1 MADKIPRQKMPQQDA
16 KNRIRN
22 FNEVPLGYD
31 EKTAMLEAARCLQ
44 CKRPTCIDGCPVN
57 INIPGFIKALKEGKP
72 LEAFFTI
79 KQTNSLP
86 AVCGR
91 VCPQEDQC
99 EKLCVLAKKGEA
111 VAIGNL
117 ERYVADYER
126 EKEHFVAQRS
136 NSHTNKKVA
145 IIGSGPAGLTAAGD
159 LARIGYN
166 VTIFEALHKAG
177 GVLVYGI
184 PEFRLPKDIVQ
195 YEIDAL
201 KAAGVTVELSRVI
214 GTAETVNDLLSTGF
228 DAVFVATGAGL
239 PLFLDIPGENLQ
251 GVYSANE
258 YLTRSNL
265 MKAYKFP
272 EYDTPI
278 VKGQK
283 VAVFG
288 GGNVAMDSA
297 RTALR
302 LGSKEVY
309 IVYRR
314 SRTEMPARVEEVERA
329 EEEGVIFTLLTNPV
343 QFIGD
348 EKGRVKAVEC
358 LKMELGEPDASGRR
372 SPIPVK
378 GSEFTIGIDVA
389 IIAIGNGPNPL
400 IPKTTPGMDI
410 TKRGNIIAD
419 PVTMK
424 TSKIGVFAGG
434 DIVTGAATV
443 IQAMGAGRKAAK
455 AIDEYLS
462 TGSW

>member
-1 MADKIPRQKMPQQDA
+1 A
-16 KNRIRN
+16 
-22 FNEVPLGYD
+22 
-31 EKTAMLEAARCLQ
+31 TRCLQ
-44 CKRPTCIDGCPVN
+44 CKRPTCVEGCPVN
-57 INIPGFIKALKEGKP
+57 INIPGFIKAVKEGNP
-72 LEAFFTI
+72 LEAFAVI

-99 EKLCVLAKKGEA
+99 EKLCVLAKKGDP

-126 EKEHFVAQRS
+126 EKQHYTFTKGETVKGKR
-136 NSHTNKKVA
+136 VA

-159 LARIGYN
+159 LARMGYS
-166 VTIFEALHKAG
+166 VTVFEALHKAG

-195 YEIDAL
+195 YEVDAL
-201 KAAGVTVELSRVI
+201 KAMGVTIELSRVI
-214 GTAETVNDLLSTGF
+214 GTAETVNDLLSSGF

-265 MKAYKFP
+265 MKAYRFP

-278 VKGQK
+278 VKGEK
-283 VAVFG
+283 VAVVG

-309 IVYRR
+309 IIYRR
-314 SRTEMPARVEEVERA
+314 SKKEMPARIEEVERA
-329 EEEGVIFTLLTNPV
+329 EEEGVIFKLLTNPV
-343 QFIGD
+343 RFIGD

-358 LKMELGEPDASGRR
+358 IQMELGEPDASGRR

-378 GSEFTIGIDVA
+378 GSEFIIDIDVA

-400 IPKTTPGMDI
+400 IPKTTPGMDT

-419 PVTMK
+419 PETMK
-424 TSKIGVFAGG
+424 TSKRGVFAGG

-462 TGSW
+462 TGVW